1 MKTRIEGYN
10 CTLSGDALYEEICL
24 QKRIEL
30 WGEGKRLFD
39 VKRRNESINR
49 EGRNF
54 MPEMAVT
61 NFNGQDAVMV
71 YQIPKSEL
79 DNNDFITPDQQNP

>member
-1 MKTRIEGYN
+1 M
-10 CTLSGDALYEEICL
+10 

-39 VKRRNESINR
+39 VKRRNEHVERVGATHPADLLN
-49 EGRNF
+49 
-54 MPEMAVT
+54 AT
-61 NFNGQDAVMV
+61 FNGQDAIMV

-79 DNNDFITPDQQNP
+79 DNNEFITPDQQNP